1 MPVVATIMEVL
12 QQVFEG
18 WQVDEQ
24 AIQFLLH
31 GHAFVAH
38 LVLQAHQVVMGVS
51 SSRILNS
58 KQLFLALIS
67 SSGIRSNK
75 HSNKLISGVVT
86 LDDLFKD
93 G

>member
-1 MPVVATIMEVL
+1 MVIQQSTFVHVELLSSNTSIVPVVATIMEVL

-24 AIQFLLH
+24 TIQFLLH

-38 LVLQAHQVVMGVS
+38 LVLQEHQVVMGVS

-58 KQLFLALIS
+58 KQLFLAL
-67 SSGIRSNK
+67 
-75 HSNKLISGVVT
+75 
-86 LDDLFKD
+86 
-93 G
+93 